1 MRGKAE
7 AMDLDDDHD
16 RRDIAES
23 DPLPP
28 GEWRGFTAGAR
39 VEAIY
44 TAHGPE
50 LARYIR
56 RRAPEQDVGDLVQ
69 ECFRR
74 FAQSRGAAPSLIERP
89 AAYLVQT
96 ARNLLAE
103 RVRAD
108 GRRMQA
114 DHGPFEEEDHAGPDP
129 HAALEARDT
138 IRRLADVVARLKPKT
153 RTIFLMHRLDG
164 LSYEEIAA
172 AQGMS
177 VKGVEKQMAK
187 ALGAIRRS
195 RRDER

>member
-56 RRAPEQDVGDLVQ
+56 RRAPEQDVGDLVPW
-69 ECFRR
+69 
-74 FAQSRGAAPSLIERP
+74 RGAASSLIERP
-89 AAYLVQT
+89 AAYLVRT

-103 RVRAD
+103 RARTD

-114 DHGPFEEEDHAGPDP
+114 DHGPFEEADHAGPDP

-153 RTIFLMHRLDG
+153 RTIFLMHRIEG

>member
-1 MRGKAE
+1 
-7 AMDLDDDHD
+7 MDLDEDHSG
-16 RRDIAES
+16 RGIAEG

-28 GEWRGFTAGAR
+28 DEWRGFTAGVR
-39 VEAIY
+39 VEAVY
-44 TAHGPE
+44 AAHGPE
-50 LARYIR
+50 LTRYLR
-56 RRAPEQDVGDLVQ
+56 RRAPAQDVGDLVQ

-74 FAQSRGAAPSLIERP
+74 FAQSRGAAATLIDRP

-103 RVRAD
+103 RARAD

-114 DHGPFEEEDHAGPDP
+114 DHRPFEEEEHAGPDP

-153 RTIFLMHRLDG
+153 RTIFLMHRIEG

-195 RRDER
+195 RQDGR

>member
-1 MRGKAE
+1 MNFDERDGRRGLAE
-7 AMDLDDDHD
+7 T
-16 RRDIAES
+16 

-28 GEWRGFTAGAR
+28 EDWQGFSAGER
-39 VEAIY
+39 VAAIY
-44 TAHGPE
+44 VAHGPE
-50 LARYIR
+50 LVRYFR
-56 RRAPEQDVGDLVQ
+56 RRAQAQDVGDLVQ

-74 FAQSRGAAPSLIERP
+74 FTQSRGAAASLIDRP

-103 RVRAD
+103 RARSD
-108 GRRMQA
+108 GRRLQA
-114 DHGPFEEEDHAGPDP
+114 NHDAFDEDAHAGPDP
-129 HAALEARDT
+129 HITLEARDT
-138 IRRLADVVARLKPKT
+138 IRRLEEVVARLKPKT
-153 RTIFLMHRLDG
+153 RTIFLMHRIEG

-195 RRDER
+195 RQGER

>member
-1 MRGKAE
+1 MCGKAE
-7 AMDLDDDHD
+7 AMEFEEEQGK
-16 RRDIAES
+16 RGIPES
-23 DPLPP
+23 DPIPP
-28 GEWRGFTAGAR
+28 DEWQGFTAGTR

-44 TAHGPE
+44 AAHSPE
-50 LARYIR
+50 LTRYFR
-56 RRAPEQDVGDLVQ
+56 RRAPAQDVADLVQ

-74 FAQSRGAAPSLIERP
+74 FTQSRGPALSLVDRP
-89 AAYLVQT
+89 AAYLVRT

-103 RVRAD
+103 RIRAD

-114 DHGPFEEEDHAGPDP
+114 HHGPFDEEDHAGPDP

-153 RTIFLMHRLDG
+153 RAIFLMHRLEG

-195 RRDER
+195 RHDGR

>member
-7 AMDLDDDHD
+7 AMDFEEEEG
-16 RRDIAES
+16 RRGIAES
-23 DPLPP
+23 DPMPP
-28 GEWRGFTAGAR
+28 DGWQGFTAGAR

-44 TAHGPE
+44 AAHGPE

-56 RRAPEQDVGDLVQ
+56 RRAPAQDVADLVQ

-74 FAQSRGAAPSLIERP
+74 FAQSRGAAASLIERP
-89 AAYLVQT
+89 AAYLVRT

-103 RVRAD
+103 RARAD

-114 DHGPFEEEDHAGPDP
+114 DHGPFDEEDHAGPDP

-138 IRRLADVVARLKPKT
+138 IRRLADVIARLKPKT
-153 RTIFLMHRLDG
+153 RTIFLMHRLEG
-164 LSYEEIAA
+164 LSYEEIAT

-195 RRDER
+195 RQDGR

>member
-1 MRGKAE
+1 
-7 AMDLDDDHD
+7 MDLDEEQSG
-16 RRDIAES
+16 RGVAEG

-28 GEWRGFTAGAR
+28 DEWRGFAAGAR

-44 TAHGPE
+44 AAHGPA
-50 LARYIR
+50 LARYLR
-56 RRAPEQDVGDLVQ
+56 RRAPAQDVGDLVQ

-74 FAQSRGAAPSLIERP
+74 FAQSRDAAATLIDRP
-89 AAYLVQT
+89 AAYLVRT

-103 RVRAD
+103 RARAD

-114 DHGPFEEEDHAGPDP
+114 DHGPFEEGEHAGPDP

-153 RTIFLMHRLDG
+153 RTIFLMHRIDG

-187 ALGAIRRS
+187 ALAAIRRS
-195 RRDER
+195 RQGER

>member
-1 MRGKAE
+1 MDYDDELGRRG
-7 AMDLDDDHD
+7 
-16 RRDIAES
+16 IAES
-23 DPLPP
+23 DPMPP
-28 GEWRGFTAGAR
+28 DKWQGFTAAAR

-44 TAHGPE
+44 AAHGPE
-50 LARYIR
+50 LMRYIR
-56 RRAPEQDVGDLVQ
+56 RRAPAQDVGDLVQ

>member
-7 AMDLDDDHD
+7 AMDFDEQQD
-16 RRDIAES
+16 RHAITAGE
-23 DPLPP
+23 PLPP
-28 GEWRGFTAGAR
+28 DEWQGFSAAAR

-44 TAHGPE
+44 TAHGAE
-50 LARYIR
+50 LARYFR
-56 RRAPEQDVGDLVQ
+56 RRAQPQDVGDLVQ

-74 FAQSRGAAPSLIERP
+74 FAQSRGAAASLIDRP
-89 AAYLVQT
+89 AAYLVRT

-103 RVRAD
+103 RARAD

-114 DHGPFEEEDHAGPDP
+114 EHDQFEEDVHAGPDP
-129 HAALEARDT
+129 LAALEARDT
-138 IRRLADVVARLKPKT
+138 IRRLEEVIARLKPKT

-195 RRDER
+195 RHDRR

>member
-7 AMDLDDDHD
+7 AMDYDEDQG
-16 RRDIAES
+16 RRGIAEG

-28 GEWRGFTAGAR
+28 DEWDGFTAGTR

-50 LARYIR
+50 LARYFR
-56 RRAPEQDVGDLVQ
+56 RRAPAQDVSDLVQ

-74 FAQSRGAAPSLIERP
+74 FTQSRGAAASLIDRP

-103 RVRAD
+103 RARAD

-114 DHGPFEEEDHAGPDP
+114 DHGSFDEDDHAGPDP

-195 RRDER
+195 RRDGR

>member
-7 AMDLDDDHD
+7 AMDYDENQG
-16 RRDIAES
+16 RRGIAES

-28 GEWRGFTAGAR
+28 DEWNGFTAGAR

-50 LARYIR
+50 LTRFLR
-56 RRAPEQDVGDLVQ
+56 RRAPAQDVGDLVQ

-74 FAQSRGAAPSLIERP
+74 FAQSRGSTVSLIDRP

-103 RVRAD
+103 RARTD

-114 DHGPFEEEDHAGPDP
+114 DHGPFDEDDHVGPDP

-153 RTIFLMHRLDG
+153 RTIFLMHRIEG
-164 LSYEEIAA
+164 LSYDEIAA
-172 AQGMS
+172 VQGMS

-187 ALGAIRRS
+187 ALDAIRRS
-195 RRDER
+195 RPDAR

>member
-7 AMDLDDDHD
+7 AMDYDDELG
-16 RRDIAES
+16 RRGIAES
-23 DPLPP
+23 DPMPP
-28 GEWRGFTAGAR
+28 DKWQGFTAAAR

-44 TAHGPE
+44 AAHGPE
-50 LARYIR
+50 LMRYIR
-56 RRAPEQDVGDLVQ
+56 RRAPAQDVGDLVQ

-195 RRDER
+195 RQGGR

>member
-1 MRGKAE
+1 
-7 AMDLDDDHD
+7 MDLDEDHG
-16 RRDIAES
+16 RRGIAES

-28 GEWRGFTAGAR
+28 DEWQGFTAGAR

-44 TAHGPE
+44 TAHGAE
-50 LARYIR
+50 LTRYIR
-56 RRAPEQDVGDLVQ
+56 RRAPAQDVADLVQ

-74 FAQSRGAAPSLIERP
+74 FAQSRGSAASLIDRP

-103 RVRAD
+103 RARAD

-114 DHGPFEEEDHAGPDP
+114 DHGPFEEEEHAGPDP

-138 IRRLADVVARLKPKT
+138 IRRLADAVARLKPKT
-153 RTIFLMHRLDG
+153 RTIFLMHRIDG

-195 RRDER
+195 RRDAL